1 MKWLTLLGL
10 VIIAFA
16 LMVEAIPGSSPG
28 LGAYQFC
35 ALAFGLNISALGV
48 TRSNSALTKV
58 FLVFLGILFALGSLE
73 IGVFLLERV
82 NRSQLSTDMNA
93 LNGLIPDKELG
104 LRMPAN
110 APGHDANGFRNASIP
125 EYASIVAI
133 GDSQTW
139 GNNANR
145 EETWPYVLARLSEK
159 SVYSMAMGGYGPVQ
173 YAVLAKQA
181 LQYSPDLVIV
191 GLYFGND
198 FYDAYRIVYLEDTYS
213 DMRIADHTKLLPDMI
228 SERATHLGTQRTD
241 YLASL
246 QQNQPIDFLKMF
258 TQQTAVGRLLLARGV
273 LASPNANAGYQAD
286 LAWAEHF
293 PEHGAIYRTEES
305 SIVFTPS
312 YRLLVLDL
320 DDPRI
325 QEGLRLTKQLLEDSA
340 QDVEQYGAELIVL
353 LIPTKELVYSELIQK
368 YSSLGPSFEELVVME
383 TTARSDVISF
393 LEAQQIRFVDSLPL
407 LRAAAEQNRP
417 IYPSGV
423 DGHPWPQGY
432 AILAEAVNAVLQAT
446 PAEGQ

>member
-1 MKWLTLLGL
+1 
-10 VIIAFA
+10 
-16 LMVEAIPGSSPG
+16 
-28 LGAYQFC
+28 
-35 ALAFGLNISALGV
+35 
-48 TRSNSALTKV
+48 
-58 FLVFLGILFALGSLE
+58 
-73 IGVFLLERV
+73 
-82 NRSQLSTDMNA
+82 
-93 LNGLIPDKELG
+93 
-104 LRMPAN
+104 
-110 APGHDANGFRNASIP
+110 
-125 EYASIVAI
+125 
-133 GDSQTW
+133 
-139 GNNANR
+139 
-145 EETWPYVLARLSEK
+145 
-159 SVYSMAMGGYGPVQ
+159 
-173 YAVLAKQA
+173 
-181 LQYSPDLVIV
+181 
-191 GLYFGND
+191 
-198 FYDAYRIVYLEDTYS
+198 
-213 DMRIADHTKLLPDMI
+213 
-228 SERATHLGTQRTD
+228 
-241 YLASL
+241 
-246 QQNQPIDFLKMF
+246 
-258 TQQTAVGRLLLARGV
+258 LLLARGV